1 MIASVT
7 RSRTGFSIVLTTMSN
22 YNADFLLEKQQVWEK
37 IFSQNIRF
45 IEKSTKWHKIVV
57 HGVPVLPFSSSD
69 GLSILRNEIETF
81 NSEVKLL
88 RDPNWLSSE
97 ESRQIKRHASI
108 VFAVNDAEQAQKAI
122 RNKLYI
128 AELQLIAE
136 SYKAADTKTQ
146 CQKCQRL
153 GHSTKDCINQEY
165 CQICAE
171 RHYTRQHKCHICQ
184 TIGVE
189 CPHAKLKCRNCGEN
203 HRANSQTC
211 AMWEKKAVSS
221 VSPAKSDITM
231 KNSSDF
237 AVVIPHV
244 RK

>member
-1 MIASVT
+1 M
-7 RSRTGFSIVLTTMSN
+7 
-22 YNADFLLEKQQVWEK
+22 
-37 IFSQNIRF
+37 
-45 IEKSTKWHKIVV
+45 
-57 HGVPVLPFSSSD
+57 
-69 GLSILRNEIETF
+69 
-81 NSEVKLL
+81 
-88 RDPNWLSSE
+88 
-97 ESRQIKRHASI
+97 
-108 VFAVNDAEQAQKAI
+108 
-122 RNKLYI
+122 YI
-128 AELQLIAE
+128 AGLQLIAE